1 MIRLMTRD
9 PHQPLDIVKTVMYRP
24 AFFGKP
30 YSSLV
35 DVVMRG
41 PSSWTIAERELFAAF
56 VSSKNEC
63 QFWTGSHGAVA
74 SIALGETGDTVTQ
87 AVLAD
92 WRTAPIDD
100 KLKAMLGYL
109 EKLTLSPADIQPADV
124 AALTAAGIE
133 KQAMLEAI
141 YVCALFNMI
150 DRIADALNFAIPPSF
165 IESSTT
171 LLKRG
176 YDM

>member
-1 MIRLMTRD
+1 MRLHNVETGHRLPQKLILWMIRLMTRD

-63 QFWTGSHGAVA
+63 QF
-74 SIALGETGDTVTQ
+74 
-87 AVLAD
+87 
-92 WRTAPIDD
+92 
-100 KLKAMLGYL
+100 
-109 EKLTLSPADIQPADV
+109 
-124 AALTAAGIE
+124 
-133 KQAMLEAI
+133 
-141 YVCALFNMI
+141 
-150 DRIADALNFAIPPSF
+150 
-165 IESSTT
+165 
-171 LLKRG
+171 
-176 YDM
+176 